1 MPNSREQKAK
11 LNIIISL
18 LSQMVVLIC
27 GLIVPRVL
35 IKTFGSEAYGAT
47 SSITQFLAYIAL
59 LEGGISGVARATLYG
74 PLANNDVIKISQ
86 IVCQIQKFFR
96 KVGYVFC
103 VYVIVL
109 AMFFKKIS
117 GTEEFTWL
125 WLFLLV
131 LVISIST
138 FAQYFIGITYSVLI
152 QASQRTYITQAI
164 SIIATILNT
173 ILILILIKC
182 NLSLIVVKLVS
193 SCVFALKPIAMYLYV
208 RKRFTLVKCKHS
220 GEDMLKQ
227 RWTALGQHLAYF
239 LHSNTDV
246 AILTV
251 FVGLKSVAVYA
262 IYSMVVS
269 NIQTVITS
277 FSAGMEALF
286 GDMLAKNEIKK
297 LNQTFGRYETMI
309 SIITSILLST
319 AIVLIIPF
327 VSLYTRDVNDV
338 NYIQPVFAVILVVAS
353 IFYCLRQPYHSLI
366 TAAGHFKQTRI
377 AAYGEAILNIVISI
391 LLVHVLGL
399 IGVAVG
405 TMISVGFRF
414 VFYVVYINQYIL
426 KRSVGLFVKR
436 EVVNLITITLSVVC
450 GLYVVDSSQI
460 QSYFT
465 WGINGIIIVVIGSLI
480 TLCANYLFF
489 ADDTRFFVRK
499 TIVKRR

>member
-1 MPNSREQKAK
+1 M
-11 LNIIISL
+11 
-18 LSQMVVLIC
+18 
-27 GLIVPRVL
+27 
-35 IKTFGSEAYGAT
+35 
-47 SSITQFLAYIAL
+47 
-59 LEGGISGVARATLYG
+59 
-74 PLANNDVIKISQ
+74 
-86 IVCQIQKFFR
+86 
-96 KVGYVFC
+96 
-103 VYVIVL
+103 
-109 AMFFKKIS
+109 
-117 GTEEFTWL
+117 
-125 WLFLLV
+125 
-131 LVISIST
+131 
-138 FAQYFIGITYSVLI
+138 
-152 QASQRTYITQAI
+152 
-164 SIIATILNT
+164 
-173 ILILILIKC
+173 
-182 NLSLIVVKLVS
+182 
-193 SCVFALKPIAMYLYV
+193 
-208 RKRFTLVKCKHS
+208 
-220 GEDMLKQ
+220 
-227 RWTALGQHLAYF
+227 GQHLAYF